1 MVAPVLDIH
10 SLTELFPHD
19 PRGLEYSIAYVYA
32 AAALLAFAAEKR
44 VAELWQ
50 QIAAAHAGNPAAQ
63 GTAARRVREALL
75 KATPLVGFP
84 RGINGLAIL
93 RTAVQ
98 GTSPRIAAE
107 IEQDQE
113 AREHVPVTKR
123 QKRGKE
129 FFRRLYAQHTE
140 RVLHNLNISSGG
152 VLGDV
157 AVTCVY
163 GDLMADERVLN
174 AKESALM
181 EFVCCY
187 AVSAAPQ
194 AKGHMYGARN
204 MGNSGVEICAAA
216 KLVSRI
222 AEALQVK
229 FDAEEMNFVE
239 KVRAW

>member
-1 MVAPVLDIH
+1 MTAPLLDVQ
-10 SLTELFPHD
+10 SLTDLFPRD

-44 VAELWQ
+44 IADLWQ
-50 QIAAAHAGNPAAQ
+50 QIAAAHAGNAAAQ
-63 GTAARRVREALL
+63 ATAARRVREALL
-75 KATPLVGFP
+75 KATPLIGFP

-98 GTSPRIAAE
+98 STSPRIAAE
-107 IEQDQE
+107 IEKDQD
-113 AREHVPVTKR
+113 APDDVPAAKR

-140 RVLHNLNISSGG
+140 RVLQNLNISSGG
-152 VLGDV
+152 ILGDV

-204 MGNSGVEICAAA
+204 MGNSGVEICAATR
-216 KLVSRI
+216 LVSRI
-222 AEALQVK
+222 AEVSQLK
-229 FDAEEMNFVE
+229 FDVEGMDFVE